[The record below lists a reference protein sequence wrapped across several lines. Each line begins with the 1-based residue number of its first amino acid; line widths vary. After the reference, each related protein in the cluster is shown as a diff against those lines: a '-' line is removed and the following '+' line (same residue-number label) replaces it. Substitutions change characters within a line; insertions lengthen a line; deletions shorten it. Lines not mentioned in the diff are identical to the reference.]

1 MRFTSSLLIVS
12 LGVPAFAHAQ
22 SATDTSSLAGR
33 NVIAMGIGL
42 TGARD
47 ASAGGGTA
55 STHTTGQV
63 ASLAFT
69 RFVRSQLAVE
79 ISAAVLDADTKA
91 SPGYAYNSAVMPIL
105 FGLSYS
111 PRELALTTSL
121 RPFVSA
127 AVGPYFHSVNIA
139 SGAGGTSSNTESA
152 AGARFGAG
160 VNWYVARHFML
171 QLEGDYHAVG
181 SFEHPDALT
190 QKPSGF
196 GLSFGFGFVWGR

>member
-1 MRFTSSLLIVS
+1 MRLASSLLLVS
-12 LGVPAFAHAQ
+12 LAVPATAHAQ
-22 SATDTSSLAGR
+22 AATDTLSLAGR
-33 NVIAMGIGL
+33 NVIALGIGL

-47 ASAGGGTA
+47 ATASGGSA

-63 ASLAFT
+63 ASIAFT
-69 RFVRSQLAVE
+69 HFERRQLAIE

-91 SPGYAYNSAVMPIL
+91 SPGYAYNSAVLPVL

-111 PRELALTTSL
+111 PRELALTTSV

-139 SGAGGTSSNTESA
+139 SATGVTSSTTESA

-196 GLSFGFGFVWGR
+196 GLSFGFGFMWGR